1 MGAGG
6 FGTQLTGGQA
16 SAMVKAV
23 PAFPVIPVHP
33 MNIVLQPWQLVF
45 AILSGWVHQRQ
56 QQIIEFQDSMII
68 SLMQSQGKKRI
79 LLTDNQRRLLAVKG
93 KALGRKTLRELT
105 TIVTP
110 DTILRWH
117 RELVAQK
124 WDHSDKRKSAV
135 GRPRLRQV
143 IVDLILR
150 FAKQNSSW
158 GYDRIQGAL
167 ANIGYHICDTTVGNV
182 LQAHGIE
189 PAPDRQRQTTWATFL
204 KAHWDV
210 LAAID
215 FTTIEVWTKGG
226 LVTYYLLFV
235 MELKTR
241 RVHFA
246 GCTPNPDQAWMKV
259 IGRNL
264 TDSFDGFLLGER
276 YLLMD
281 RDGKFCPAFRG
292 LLKDADVEPLRLPP
306 RSPNLNSHLERFMR
320 SIKDEA
326 LHRMIFFGENA
337 LRRATNAYLEH
348 YHAERNHQGL
358 DNKIIAP
365 DEQVGQDVG
374 NIECRERLGGMLKYY
389 YRHAA

>member
-1 MGAGG
+1 M
-6 FGTQLTGGQA
+6 
-16 SAMVKAV
+16 
-23 PAFPVIPVHP
+23 
-33 MNIVLQPWQLVF
+33 QPWQLLF
-45 AILSGWVHQRQ
+45 TILSGWIHRRQ
-56 QQIIEFQDSMII
+56 QEIIEFQNTEII

-79 LLTDNQRRLLAVKG
+79 LLTHDQRRLLAVKG

-124 WDHSDKRKSAV
+124 WDYSDRRKKKP
-135 GRPRLRQV
+135 GRPRIRQI

-150 FAKQNSSW
+150 FAKENTTW

-167 ANIGYHICDTTVGNV
+167 ANVGYYISDTTVKNV
-182 LQAHGIE
+182 LKAHGVE
-189 PAPDRQRQTTWATFL
+189 PAPERKHQTTWATFL

-226 LVTYYLLFV
+226 LVTFYLLFV

-246 GCTPNPDQAWMKV
+246 GCTPNPNEVWMKQ
-259 IGRNL
+259 IARNL
-264 TDSFDGFLLGER
+264 TDTEDGFLNGKR
-276 YLLMD
+276 YLIMD
-281 RDGKFCPAFRG
+281 RDAKFCEAFREI
-292 LLKDADVEPLRLPP
+292 LKDEDVKPLRLPP
-306 RSPNLNSHLERFMR
+306 RSPNLNANLERYFR
-320 SIKDEA
+320 SLKDEC
-326 LHRMIFFGENA
+326 LSRLIFFGEKS
-337 LRRATNAYLEH
+337 LRRAVDAYIAY

-358 DNKIIAP
+358 GNKIIEP
-365 DEQVGQDVG
+365 GDEVARVAGE
-374 NIECRERLGGMLKYY
+374 IESRERLGGLLRYY
-389 YRHAA
+389 YRRAA